1 MADRILLVD
10 DHEIILE
17 GIRTLVERSGREW
30 QICGMAHNGKEGAD
44 LARQLRPD
52 VIVLD
57 ISMPVLNGIDAA
69 RAIVNENKDAKILL
83 FTMHD
88 SHRVEA
94 EAREVGARGLVVKS
108 QAARSLIRA
117 IDALLKGETFFGG
130 SPNGEST
137 KHPSRKQEPRKE
149 PLYLIGFAY

>member
-1 MADRILLVD
+1 MAEKILLVD

-30 QICGMAHNGKEGAD
+30 QVCGMARNGQEGAD
-44 LARQLRPD
+44 LARRLRPD

-57 ISMPVLNGIDAA
+57 ITMPVLNGIDAA
-69 RAIVNENKDAKILL
+69 RAIINENKDAKILL

-88 SHRVEA
+88 SSRVEK
-94 EAREVGARGLVVKS
+94 EARDVGARGLVVKS

-117 IDALLKGETFFGG
+117 LDAVLSGQTFFGG
-130 SPNGEST
+130 LPNGESAGNAT
-137 KHPSRKQEPRKE
+137 HRQDPGKGLSN
-149 PLYLIGFAY
+149 

>member
-17 GIRTLVERSGREW
+17 GIRTLVERSGRSW
-30 QICGMAHNGKEGAD
+30 QICGMAHNGQEGAD
-44 LARQLRPD
+44 LARRLKPD

-69 RAIVNENKDAKILL
+69 RAIMNDNRDAKILL

-88 SHRVEA
+88 SHRVET
-94 EAREVGARGLVVKS
+94 EAREAGARGLVVKS

-117 IDALLKGETFFGG
+117 IDALLKGKTFFGG
-130 SPNGEST
+130 LPNGESEENA
-137 KHPSRKQEPRKE
+137 PRRQEPRKQ